1 MNTQKIKNK
10 KKYNEENIKWPKIS
24 FIVCTYNCPEH
35 VKRCFGGI
43 NNQDYPKEKIEILA
57 LDGGS
62 TDNTKDIAK
71 KLGAKVIHNPAKL
84 PEGKGRG
91 KWLGFRKATGEI
103 VVFIDSDN
111 KLFEKNWIKQM
122 VKPLILDSEVDFCIC
137 RMKVVKTDSLTNR
150 YLSLIGTDPV
160 AAYKSIDALLAF
172 KKLKLKDKGDYY
184 IYENTLENFII
195 TGGFYFMIKKKT
207 LEKIGGYTQDTDVNY
222 NLVKNGLGNIG
233 IPKNAHVHH
242 LIIDSIRN
250 FFTKKVWW
258 AKVYFR
264 KQKEGRDFNWM
275 PDTSS
280 NKIKLTIIMGGYLLF
295 LPPLVSGIRLAVR
308 DKEPAWLM
316 HPIMTWLTTVAY
328 FYAFITSK
336 FNKKI

>member
-1 MNTQKIKNK
+1 MKTK
-10 KKYNEENIKWPKIS
+10 KVDWPKVS
-24 FIVCTYNCPEH
+24 FVVCTYNCPENIQ
-35 VKRCFGGI
+35 RCFSSI
-43 NNQDYPKEKIEILA
+43 NIQDYPKDQVEILA

-62 TDNTKDIAK
+62 TDTSKEVAER
-71 KLGAKVIHNPAKL
+71 LGAKVIHNPAKL

-91 KWLGFRKATGEI
+91 KWLGFKKATGEI
-103 VVFIDSDN
+103 VVFVDSDN
-111 KLFEKNWIKQM
+111 KLVEKDWIKQM
-122 VKPLILDSEVDFCIC
+122 VKPLIMDKNVNFCIC
-137 RMKVVKTDSLTNR
+137 RMAVVKTDSLTNR

-172 KKLKLKDKGDYY
+172 KKLRLKDNGDYY
-184 IYENTLENFII
+184 VYKNTLENFII
-195 TGGFYFMIKKKT
+195 TGGFYFMIKKET

-222 NLVKNGLGNIG
+222 NLVKNGFGNIC

-250 FFTKKVWW
+250 FYAKKVWW

-275 PDTSS
+275 PDTFS
-280 NKIKLTIIMGGYLLF
+280 NKLKLAMIMGGYLLF
-295 LPPLVSGIRLAVR
+295 LPPLVNGIRLAAR

-316 HPIMTWLTTVAY
+316 HPIMSWITTVAY
-328 FYAFITSK
+328 LYAFITSK
-336 FNKKI
+336 FTKKL